1 MDAPAAMSTA
11 AAPLDLAVL
20 QQRNAHLNIL
30 TDFAI
35 ALLDMHTTEEVLWY
49 TSREV
54 VGRMGFD
61 DCVIY
66 LWDEEQ
72 HYLRQKSAFGHKNVE
87 ADLVHNALLLR
98 LGEGVVGRAAAS
110 RQTVCINDL
119 SQEPNYVFD
128 IRQAKSELAIP
139 IIYQQELLGVID
151 SENAEKGFYTEE
163 MVHVLTAVTS
173 MLAAKLITTRLI
185 GRLESTITQLEQA
198 EKLRNIE
205 RNDRYK
211 AEQATRLKSEFL
223 ANMSH
228 EIRTPM
234 NAIIGMAHLAL
245 HSELDVKQR
254 DYVQKIHNAGIAL
267 LGIIN
272 DILDSSKI
280 EAGRIS
286 LENVAFNL
294 DQVMLDVN
302 TVTSGKAEEK
312 GIEYFVRIP
321 PHIPRHLLG
330 DPLRLS
336 QVLINLVNNAIKF
349 TDSGAV
355 YVVCRQLEHKGAQV
369 ELEFMVRDTGI
380 GMTPEQVS
388 RLFVAFNQAEEST
401 TRKYGGTGL
410 GLSIA
415 KAMVELMGG
424 RIWVNSE
431 PDVGTAI
438 HFTCKLG
445 RAPDDMASSNGAAAQ
460 LDAMSAAGSRAQANA
475 AFAHVIIL
483 LVEDNLVNQ
492 QIAVEMLRTL
502 GIKVEVAG
510 NGRIALDMLQ
520 AHAPGYYQLVLM
532 DLQMPEMDGYTC
544 ARQIRLDSRFN
555 DLPIV
560 AMTAHAMPEQRELC
574 FACGMNEHLAKPV
587 NPASLFQT
595 VRRFC
600 TPVTPPAAAQ
610 PAAEVVAAAAAALAP
625 GPAADPG

>member
-1 MDAPAAMSTA
+1 MARWLQHLGRIMRIEPAMDEVA
-11 AAPLDLAVL
+11 LL
-20 QQRNAHLNIL
+20 QMRNARLNVL

-35 ALLDMHTTEEVLWY
+35 ALLDMHSTDEVLRH
-49 TSREV
+49 TSGEV

-66 LWDEEQ
+66 LWDEEHQ
-72 HYLRQKSAFGHKNVE
+72 LLRQACAFGHKSDAANGIR
-87 ADLVHNALLLR
+87 NALALR
-98 LGEGVVGRAAAS
+98 PGQGVVGRAAAT
-110 RQTVCINDL
+110 RQCVNVPDM
-119 SQEPNYVFD
+119 SMEPDYVFD
-128 IRQAKSELAIP
+128 LRQAQSELAIP
-139 IIYQQELLGVID
+139 IIYQGELLGVID
-151 SENAEKGFYTEE
+151 SESTETHFYTDEL
-163 MVHVLTAVTS
+163 VHVLTAVTS

-185 GRLESTITQLEQA
+185 GRLESTISQLEQA
-198 EKLRNIE
+198 EKLRTIE

-228 EIRTPM
+228 EIRNPM

-245 HSELDVKQR
+245 GSELDVKQR
-254 DYVQKIHNAGIAL
+254 DYVQKIHNAGVAL

-280 EAGRIS
+280 EAGRVS
-286 LENVAFNL
+286 LENVAFDL
-294 DQVMLDVN
+294 DQVLLDVD
-302 TVTSGKAEEK
+302 TLVGSKAREK
-312 GIEYFVRIP
+312 GIEYFARIP
-321 PHIPRHLLG
+321 PHIPRGLLG

-336 QVLINLVNNAIKF
+336 QVLINLVGNAVKF

-355 YVVCRQLEHKGAQV
+355 YVVCRQLGNKDGLV

-380 GMTPEQVS
+380 GMTQEQVG
-388 RLFVAFNQAEEST
+388 RLFVAFTQAEEST

-445 RAPDDMASSNGAAAQ
+445 LAPEGAVHATLPPVALAMAGA
-460 LDAMSAAGSRAQANA
+460 RVPANKP
-475 AFAHVIIL
+475 FSHVTIL
-483 LVEDNLVNQ
+483 LAEDNLVNQ

-502 GIKVEVAG
+502 GVKVEVAD
-510 NGRIALDMLQ
+510 NGRVALEKLR
-520 AHAPGYYQLVLM
+520 AHALGHYQMVLM

-544 ARQIRLDSRFN
+544 ARQIRQDERFRY
-555 DLPIV
+555 LPIV
-560 AMTAHAMPEQRELC
+560 ALTAHAMPEQRELC
-574 FACGMNEHLAKPV
+574 FAAGMNDHLAKPV
-587 NPASLFQT
+587 NPASLFQA

-600 TPVTPPAAAQ
+600 PPAASEGAS
-610 PAAEVVAAAAAALAP
+610 
-625 GPAADPG
+625 

>member
-1 MDAPAAMSTA
+1 MLASMTHDVATA
-11 AAPLDLAVL
+11 KIALL
-20 QQRNAHLNIL
+20 QQRNARLNVL

-35 ALLDMHTTEEVLWY
+35 ALLEMHSTEEVLWY
-49 TSREV
+49 ASREV

-66 LWDEEQ
+66 LWDEESQ
-72 HYLRQKSAFGHKNVE
+72 TLQQKAAFGHKNLE
-87 ADLVHNALLLR
+87 GEQIHNVLALK
-98 LGEGVVGRAAAS
+98 LGEGVVGRAAQS
-110 RQTVCINDL
+110 RQTVCSNDL
-119 SQEPNYVFD
+119 SLEANYVFD
-128 IRQAKSELAIP
+128 SREAMSELAIP
-139 IIYQQELLGVID
+139 IIYQNELLGVID
-151 SENAEKGFYTEE
+151 SESLVKGFYTEE
-163 MVHVLTAVTS
+163 LVHVLTAVTS

-185 GRLESTITQLEQA
+185 HRLEGTISQLEQA

-245 HSELDVKQR
+245 QTGLDDKQR
-254 DYVQKIHNAGIAL
+254 DYVQKIHNAGISL

-280 EAGRIS
+280 EAGRVS

-294 DQVMLDVN
+294 DLVLRDVAA
-302 TVTSGKAEEK
+302 VTGTKAEEK
-312 GIEYFVRIP
+312 GIEYLLRIP

-355 YVVCRQLEHKGAQV
+355 YVVCRQLVNKNDQV

-388 RLFVAFNQAEEST
+388 RLFIAFNQAEEST

-431 PDVGTAI
+431 PEVGTAI
-438 HFTCKLG
+438 HFTCKL
-445 RAPDDMASSNGAAAQ
+445 ALASAVAAEAGGAAAH
-460 LDAMSAAGSRAQANA
+460 SAGQDLSPAARALAFVNET
-475 AFAHVIIL
+475 FAHVKVL

-510 NGRIALDMLQ
+510 NGRIGLAMLQ
-520 AHAPGYYQLVLM
+520 AQPPDYYQLILM
-532 DLQMPEMDGYTC
+532 DLQMPEMDGYAC
-544 ARQIRLDSRFN
+544 ARQIRLDPRFAS
-555 DLPIV
+555 LPIV
-560 AMTAHAMPEQRELC
+560 ALTAHAMPEQRELC
-574 FACGMNEHLAKPV
+574 FAAGMNEHLAKPV

-595 VRRFC
+595 VRLFC
-600 TPVTPPAAAQ
+600 LPA
-610 PAAEVVAAAAAALAP
+610 
-625 GPAADPG
+625 GGK